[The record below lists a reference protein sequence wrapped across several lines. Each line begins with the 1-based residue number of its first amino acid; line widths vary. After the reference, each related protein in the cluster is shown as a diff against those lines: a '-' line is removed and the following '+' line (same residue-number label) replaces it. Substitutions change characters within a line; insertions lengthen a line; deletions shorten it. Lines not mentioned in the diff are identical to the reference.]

1 MPRASHSDPNGDLSL
16 ASMHATMLMI
26 RINPDWSSNRNQV
39 TYPKRNSKEA
49 VDLDLDPD
57 AALVASGQAMGPQG
71 GYS

>member
-1 MPRASHSDPNGDLSL
+1 
-16 ASMHATMLMI
+16 MHATMLMI